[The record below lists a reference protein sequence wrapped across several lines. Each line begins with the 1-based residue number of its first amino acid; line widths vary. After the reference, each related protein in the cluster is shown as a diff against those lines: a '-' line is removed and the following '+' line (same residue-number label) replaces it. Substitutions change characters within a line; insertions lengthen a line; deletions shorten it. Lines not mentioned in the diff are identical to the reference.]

1 MSDVNVPVSVV
12 IPSYNRVATVTR
24 AIESVIAQT
33 YSHFE
38 IIVVDDGSTDNT
50 SDILNERYRDR
61 VSLVRRSNMGPA
73 AARNAGIAAARY
85 DLVAFLDSDDYWLPR
100 KLEVQVPLM
109 ADETVVLSFTNWWY
123 GNDSSG
129 QDYFSQI
136 GLSFER
142 EPFVI
147 DCPLRHVAR
156 RQGTGVLTSVNLC
169 RKSALLRVGGFDE
182 RMNNYEDV
190 RMWLRLSFEGKFA
203 VSSEPL
209 AVWVA
214 TDPELRLT
222 RPDSYS
228 YQREAARRIFE
239 VFVEA
244 YARAGDFPAD
254 VQKAIRDLLTYSLAS
269 QSKLY
274 ALDRNYRMAR
284 RRAFECL
291 AFFPK
296 GKSLLKALTGLLSP
310 QAFIALARRPK
321 DREES

>member
-1 MSDVNVPVSVV
+1 MSDLNIPVSVI
-12 IPSYNRVATVTR
+12 IPTYNRVATLTR
-24 AIESVIAQT
+24 TIDSVLAQT

-50 SDILNERYRDR
+50 TAVLNERYRDR
-61 VSLVRRSNMGPA
+61 VRLVRQSNMGSA

-109 ADETVVLSFTNWWY
+109 KDETVVLSFTNWWY

-136 GLSFER
+136 GLSFES

-147 DCPLRHVAR
+147 DCPLRIMAR
-156 RQGTGVLTSVNLC
+156 RHGTGVQTSQTLC
-169 RKSALLRVGGFDE
+169 RKGALLRVGGFDA
-182 RMNNYEDV
+182 RMKIYEDT
-190 RMWLRLSFEGKFA
+190 RMWLRLSLEGKFA
-203 VSSEPL
+203 VSAEPL
-209 AVWVA
+209 GVWVTMEPA
-214 TDPELRLT
+214 FRLT
-222 RPDSYS
+222 KPESYS
-228 YQREAARRIFE
+228 YQLEAVKRSFE

-254 VQKAIRDLLTYSLAS
+254 VQKAIRDLLTYSLAN
-269 QSKLY
+269 QSKYY
-274 ALDRNYRMAR
+274 ALDRNYLMAR
-284 RRAFECL
+284 RRALECL
-291 AFFPK
+291 AFVPK
-296 GKSLLKALTGLLSP
+296 GENLLKALTGLLFP
-310 QAFIALARRPK
+310 QAFITLARRPK